1 MHAPALACPSCRSSA
16 PPHCS
21 HLRQRYWAE
30 QVHLSGPGGTLVS
43 YLRLHY
49 FSSQASKDL
58 AAAIL
63 DGERL
68 GVDGYIL
75 DLRNNPGGIL
85 VWSPDFVPASTLVK
99 VSMAETYWARDR
111 LHAHRFC
118 CDHGERDAAA
128 ASSCQSQGL
137 LL

>member
-1 MHAPALACPSCRSSA
+1 MHAPALPSPACLQQ
-16 PPHCS
+16 PHHS
-21 HLRQRYWAE
+21 HLRQRHWAE
-30 QVHLSGPGGTLVS
+30 QVQLSGPGGTLVS

-75 DLRNNPGGIL
+75 DLRNNPGGAL
-85 VWSPDFVPASTLVK
+85 VWPLYPVPASDPGK
-99 VSMAETYWARDR
+99 
-111 LHAHRFC
+111 
-118 CDHGERDAAA
+118 AAV
-128 ASSCQSQGL
+128 G
-137 LL
+137 

>member
-1 MHAPALACPSCRSSA
+1 MLQHWPAPAAGLQH
-16 PPHCS
+16 PHTRS

-30 QVHLSGPGGTLVS
+30 QVQLSGPGGTLVS

-75 DLRNNPGGIL
+75 DLRNNPGGTLI
-85 VWSPDFVPASTLVK
+85 WSPYFVPASTLVK

-111 LHAHRFC
+111 LHPHRFC
-118 CDHGERDAAA
+118 CNHGERDAAA